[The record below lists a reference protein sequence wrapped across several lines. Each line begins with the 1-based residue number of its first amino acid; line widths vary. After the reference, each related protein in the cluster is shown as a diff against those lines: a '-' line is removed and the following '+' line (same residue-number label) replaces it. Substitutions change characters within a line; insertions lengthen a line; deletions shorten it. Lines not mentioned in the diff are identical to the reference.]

1 MPQKFW
7 FHDFFLNLGTQ
18 SSSESSSEGSG
29 SSSESDVKDKAERKQ
44 SNTSSSTRKNEVI
57 NELIAQFKS
66 LERPDWHNVSFPSKS
81 PLLMVI
87 GKWIHN
93 SFLVFLNKTKKNQI
107 TILQKYHALMH
118 YYTVH
123 NYQQMQ
129 IAIEPTPISFV
140 QI

>member
-1 MPQKFW
+1 MHKNKKNILISRL
-7 FHDFFLNLGTQ
+7 FFLNPILGTQ

-29 SSSESDVKDKAERKQ
+29 SSSESDAVKDKAERKQ

-87 GKWIHN
+87 GK
-93 SFLVFLNKTKKNQI
+93 
-107 TILQKYHALMH
+107 
-118 YYTVH
+118 
-123 NYQQMQ
+123 
-129 IAIEPTPISFV
+129 
-140 QI
+140 